1 MPEHPAQEI
10 TRLLDVPAFTLD
22 CVAADGACILPAAE
36 TFRVLTALEPLTLR
50 WLEGEM
56 ELKPGRHGAAA
67 CRLPGGGAG
76 RPWPGAGLRRWE
88 KRMSKFYNALI
99 RLVRFALPDM
109 ETVWEEPFRRRSG
122 GLLPQP
128 RRLLRPYR
136 HVRVFSLCGIS
147 CHPWLNAGIMERKEI
162 PAYVRQD
169 YWWEPGCFF
178 EPLLNMTL
186 PYLMALLLPPI
197 LGSVPGV
204 PVYHD
209 NRVIRTFRKSLEYV
223 AQGASSGDLFR
234 AARRPRQQRN
244 GAEPGLPAGGPP
256 DL

>member
-1 MPEHPAQEI
+1 
-10 TRLLDVPAFTLD
+10 
-22 CVAADGACILPAAE
+22 
-36 TFRVLTALEPLTLR
+36 
-50 WLEGEM
+50 
-56 ELKPGRHGAAA
+56 
-67 CRLPGGGAG
+67 
-76 RPWPGAGLRRWE
+76 
-88 KRMSKFYNALI
+88 MSKFYNGLI
-99 RLVRFALPDM
+99 RLVRFVLPDM
-109 ETVWEEPFRRRSG
+109 ETVWEEPFDSEAAVFCPNHAASFG
-122 GLLPQP
+122 PIAMCAF
-128 RRLLRPYR
+128 
-136 HVRVFSLCGIS
+136 FSLRDQ

-223 AQGASSGDLFR
+223 AQGHHLVIFSEQPAGHGSSEMELNRGFLQVAPLICKRTGKALKFYPVHVDR
-234 AARRPRQQRN
+234 AARRITVSKPVPYDP
-244 GAEPGLPAGGPP
+244 ALPLKEQEDGIIQALSKSILGK
-256 DL
+256 

>member
-1 MPEHPAQEI
+1 
-10 TRLLDVPAFTLD
+10 
-22 CVAADGACILPAAE
+22 
-36 TFRVLTALEPLTLR
+36 
-50 WLEGEM
+50 
-56 ELKPGRHGAAA
+56 
-67 CRLPGGGAG
+67 
-76 RPWPGAGLRRWE
+76 
-88 KRMSKFYNALI
+88 MSKFYNALI

-109 ETVWEEPFRRRSG
+109 ETVWEEPFDGEEAVFCPNHAASFG
-122 GLLPQP
+122 PIAMCAF
-128 RRLLRPYR
+128 
-136 HVRVFSLCGIS
+136 FSLRDQ

-223 AQGASSGDLFR
+223 AQGHHLVIFSEQPAGHGSSEMELNRGFLQVAPLICKRTGKALKFYPVHVDR
-234 AARRPRQQRN
+234 AARRITVSKPVPYDP
-244 GAEPGLPAGGPP
+244 ALPLKEQEDGIIQALSKSILGK
-256 DL
+256 